1 MIDNIF
7 MTPIEGIPMIEPEY
21 EPIPGEILLGYRIVY
36 GQDTPLFVKPR
47 PKRMNT
53 LGWVSVVIGLIFF
66 WPVSCVP
73 CCLSYS
79 YSESQQP
86 VYGFPR
92 YLSEKPEEEK
102 PEEKPDEKTSNEK

>member
-7 MTPIEGIPMIEPEY
+7 MIPIEGVPMIEPEY
-21 EPIPGEILLGYRIVY
+21 EPLPGEILLGYRIVY
-36 GQDTPLFVKPR
+36 GHDKLKWVNPI

-53 LGWVSVVIGLIFF
+53 IGWVSVIVGLIFF
-66 WPVSCVP
+66 WPVSCIP

-79 YSESQQP
+79 YPESQQP

-92 YLSEKPEEEK
+92 FLTSISENKEK
-102 PEEKPDEKTSNEK
+102 